1 MSRKAAPRRE
11 VVEVVRKGDW
21 GDVTYAHRLNCG
33 HTEIR
38 KRPAK
43 SSVMACESC
52 LLAKRHR
59 PDVQPVAVATVVETD
74 VFFDPF
80 EAEMAFVEGEAGRIR
95 AGLAARLRVPLDA
108 VDVVVGQ
115 VDGRMGVQSA
125 MVFLDASQARALAD
139 SGSVQ
144 RGEA

>member
-11 VVEVVRKGDW
+11 VVEVVREGDW
-21 GDVTYAHRLNCG
+21 GDVTYRHRLKCG
-33 HTEIR
+33 HSEVR

-43 SSVMACESC
+43 SDVMACESC
-52 LLAKRHR
+52 LLAKHHIT
-59 PDVQPVAVATVVETD
+59 QTESPVTASVEVD

-95 AGLAARLRVPLDA
+95 AGISSRLNVPLDA

-115 VDGRMGVQSA
+115 VDGRLGIQSA
-125 MVFLDASQARALAD
+125 LVFLDATQARNL
-139 SGSVQ
+139 SG
-144 RGEA
+144 E

>member
-11 VVEVVRKGDW
+11 VVEVIREGDW
-21 GDVTYAHRLNCG
+21 GDVTYRHRLQCG
-33 HTEIR
+33 HSEVR

-43 SSVMACESC
+43 SDVMACESC
-52 LLAKRHR
+52 LLAKHY
-59 PDVQPVAVATVVETD
+59 QPQAESAVTPAEPEL
-74 VFFDPF
+74 FFDPF

-95 AGLAARLRVPLDA
+95 AGIAARLNVPLDA

-125 MVFLDASQARALAD
+125 MVFLDASQARALAQ
-139 SGSVQ
+139 SERGQSV
-144 RGEA
+144 